1 MNKALRVTMKANDSM
16 NESIKRLCM
25 DLMRADTEAEV
36 IGILEKAG
44 YWNNP
49 VVWRYYGDNENNF
62 STIGNQ
68 QSRPDAALVEKLI
81 KSVDHRLL
89 NECLVRRID
98 PEGSSA
104 PQSIIEAVA
113 SFFEDGKNAN
123 SSIAGRIR
131 NWSNTKRTDVAR
143 GITFVAT
150 GATAQSGNPSFTI
163 SDRGEGQTPS
173 KMPET

>member
-1 MNKALRVTMKANDSM
+1 MPNDST
-16 NESIKRLCM
+16 NESVKRICLA
-25 DLMRADTEAEV
+25 LMRADTEEEV
-36 IGILEKAG
+36 IRLLKEAG
-44 YWNNP
+44 YWADQR
-49 VVWRYYGDNENNF
+49 VWRDYGDNENNF

-81 KSVDHRLL
+81 NSVDHRLL

-150 GATAQSGNPSFTI
+150 GATA
-163 SDRGEGQTPS
+163 
-173 KMPET
+173 